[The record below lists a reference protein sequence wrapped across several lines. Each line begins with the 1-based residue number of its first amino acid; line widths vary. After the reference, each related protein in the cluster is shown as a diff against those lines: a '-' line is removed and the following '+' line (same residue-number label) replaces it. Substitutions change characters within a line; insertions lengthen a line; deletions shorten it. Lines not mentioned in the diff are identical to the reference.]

1 MSKPIDVIN
10 FRKRIKIALVKAFG
24 GRCQHCEKEFPAVVF
39 DFHHLNP
46 EEKSFGRS
54 NCSTTRAK
62 TAYAQEAKKCCMLC
76 ANCHRLV
83 ENGEFDGSVLNC
95 NFDESIYYATL
106 EELANKQKKN
116 SSYEEKQQA
125 HLRKPDRDT
134 LKSLIRTTPFT
145 HIGNMFEVSDN
156 AVRKW
161 CKIEKLPSKKKE
173 IKNYSNEEW
182 LLI

>member
-1 MSKPIDVIN
+1 
-10 FRKRIKIALVKAFG
+10 
-24 GRCQHCEKEFPAVVF
+24 
-39 DFHHLNP
+39 
-46 EEKSFGRS
+46 
-54 NCSTTRAK
+54 
-62 TAYAQEAKKCCMLC
+62 MLC

-156 AVRKW
+156 AIRKW
-161 CKIEKLPSKKKE
+161 CRSYNLPDKVSL
-173 IKNYSNEEW
+173 IKTISDNEW
-182 LLI
+182 DLI